1 MVERFEGLTERRKL
15 KVGDSISVHCLPVRV
30 TYHETDG
37 QRRVHHSNYLNYFER
52 GRVEMLRSLGVRY
65 RDLENSGLFLVVTE
79 MNIQY
84 HAAAEF
90 DDLLELETSL
100 VEVRKVRL
108 RHSYRITRGQDLI
121 VQANS
126 VIACIGEDGS
136 PKRLPRDIFSV
147 VQAVRQ

>member
-1 MVERFEGLTERRKL
+1 
-15 KVGDSISVHCLPVRV
+15 VGDSISVHRLPVRV

-79 MNIQY
+79 MNVQY

-90 DDLLELETSL
+90 DDLLDLETSL

-108 RHSYRITRGQDLI
+108 RHSYRITRGQELI

-136 PKRLPRDIFSV
+136 PKRLPQDIFSV